1 MLIGYSGK
9 LILSGNCAKKKTK
22 KKTKKTVQWR
32 MTVRDM
38 KIIILYTIVRK
49 KHLIKLLFISP

>member
-9 LILSGNCAKKKTK
+9 LILSGNCAKKKK
-22 KKTKKTVQWR
+22 KKNQKTVQWR

>member
-9 LILSGNCAKKKTK
+9 LILSGKSAKKKK
-22 KKTKKTVQWR
+22 QKNQKTMQWR

-38 KIIILYTIVRK
+38 KIII
-49 KHLIKLLFISP
+49 